1 MSLSGFGLT
10 SRLGNG
16 EERGVISRNIS
27 YYGPHPHEE
36 LPNVLVGTKVLTRT
50 QLKGLIDTQK
60 H

>member
-16 EERGVISRNIS
+16 EERGVISRNML

-36 LPNVLVGTKVLTRT
+36 LPNVLIGAKVLTLT
-50 QLKGLIDTQK
+50 LPKGLIDTQK